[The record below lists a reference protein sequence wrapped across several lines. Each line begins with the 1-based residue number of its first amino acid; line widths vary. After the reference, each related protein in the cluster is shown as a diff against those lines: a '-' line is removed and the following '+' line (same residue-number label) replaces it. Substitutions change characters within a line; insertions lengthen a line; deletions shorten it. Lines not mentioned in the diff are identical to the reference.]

1 MSLLV
6 SLQSAGY
13 GTRFGEETPKALL
26 PLGSGVILDHVI
38 DWVGNIADGI
48 YISVNQK
55 FEHSYREW
63 AKGKGVKILVEGHKK
78 PHEDIA
84 GSVGGIQNFVKYL
97 EERRATPDK
106 ILLAATDELFGFSCA
121 DFTEF
126 QRTKDSSVVL
136 SRELDSLEEARSY
149 GIVCSDSAGRVLK
162 CEERP
167 KNPRSKNALHFC
179 YIFTR
184 SSFPHISSFRS
195 RRKDA
200 AADMVDYA
208 AKHVSV
214 FEFPYPKG
222 ATYFHITDDASYRAA
237 KEFFERAG

>member
-38 DWVGNIADGI
+38 DWVGSVADDI

-63 AKGKGVKILVEGHKK
+63 GEGKGVKILVENHKK
-78 PHEDIA
+78 SHEDTT
-84 GSVGGIQNFVKYL
+84 GSVGGIQNFLKYL
-97 EERRATPDK
+97 EESGQKPDSV
-106 ILLAATDELFGFSCA
+106 LLAATDELFGFSCA
-121 DFTEF
+121 DFAEF

-149 GIVCSDSAGRVLK
+149 GIVRADGAGRVLE
-162 CEERP
+162 CEEKP

-200 AADMVDYA
+200 AADMVDYV
-208 AKHVSV
+208 AKRASV

-222 ATYFHITDDASYRAA
+222 ATYFHITDDASYKAA
-237 KEFFERAG
+237 REFFERTD